1 MLTESLSL
9 QEIQSQGNEAFK
21 AEEVAEDEAMRGSI
35 QSSSLPT
42 QEVQTVSAE
51 VCRACCKCSCHQPA
65 PPTAPPTMREV
76 GVQKDRISCA
86 SNSRQSPPR
95 SPSEPTLP
103 PCLQL
108 VAAGSKDRL
117 CPGDESE
124 VGQHRSVDTLQAAEG
139 KTSDMEEVGANDAKE
154 EAGSNEP
161 KQEVGSNALKQEVG
175 SNEPKQEV
183 GSNEPKQEAGS
194 NGPEQEIGNKE
205 SEQEK
210 GCIEK
215 RDSGECVGGRSS
227 ETESSEAVHDYVSE
241 SKSPTST
248 APTPQLAPPPKECHP
263 VLSGSSPPLP
273 EASPSPIQE
282 PCSSSTK
289 EDDYATVADALVL
302 AEGERVVVCQRP
314 SFSVTSPCAAL
325 PSQFRVVGDDYC
337 EVIFA
342 NTDDQTPFVEAAG
355 QGGHEVKR
363 VRTLPRQVRQDKEEV
378 VKLKD
383 RSFSLR
389 GKPPYPKGRCPMDIL
404 PAPPPMVAREEPLM
418 ERNPNHEDTSEEVAI
433 ATEVPQ
439 QLCSP
444 TGRHS
449 ATFHIVEEETP
460 AIRSDQLSKSSVS
473 SPTTPTEREGPTA
486 MKEVVPGRP
495 RVTTAYTMVSV
506 QKKTRNR
513 SMGEKEELDE
523 APTHFFVDAPLSSPS
538 THTPLTPSKGPKSPS
553 SPSKSLPS
561 HIPISKSLS
570 SPVKSPPSHVTN
582 RRVPKGDYEEVDFP
596 KSGIHAAYEEVKP
609 SRIPTPRRQNP
620 STTK

>member
-21 AEEVAEDEAMRGSI
+21 ADEVAEDEAMRGSI

-42 QEVQTVSAE
+42 REVQTVSAE

-65 PPTAPPTMREV
+65 PSTAPPTMREV
-76 GVQKDRISCA
+76 GVQEDRISCA
-86 SNSRQSPPR
+86 SNSRQSPPK
-95 SPSEPTLP
+95 SPSEPTFP

-108 VAAGSKDRL
+108 VAVGSEGRL

-124 VGQHRSVDTLQAAEG
+124 VGQHRSVDTLQAAEA

-175 SNEPKQEV
+175 SNEPKQE
-183 GSNEPKQEAGS
+183 AGS

-205 SEQEK
+205 SEQEE
-210 GCIEK
+210 GCIEQ

-263 VLSGSSPPLP
+263 VLSRSSPPLA

-325 PSQFRVVGDDYC
+325 PSQFRVMGDDYC

-342 NTDDQTPFVEAAG
+342 NTDDQTPLVEAAG

-404 PAPPPMVAREEPLM
+404 PAPPPMVAREEPLV

-460 AIRSDQLSKSSVS
+460 AIRSDQLSKSGVS

-486 MKEVVPGRP
+486 MKGVVPGRP
-495 RVTTAYTMVSV
+495 RVTTAYTMVSL

-513 SMGEKEELDE
+513 SMGETEELDE